1 MVEPVLKA
9 WSTIAMGGHSSL
21 PTPGERSNSDFSGH
35 LSLFWS
41 PWLELGGAINK
52 VPVLRLNTNSAYC
65 SKIFQ
70 LQSCTRSTSCS
81 LPLKH
86 LPSNFPF
93 PMNSLKCI
101 HLNDSSPGMSSL
113 NSLQW
118 AFLLRLPRS
127 FLGQLSLIEPPA
139 LIPLSWGIMT
149 PNVGR
154 FPPATL
160 EVFEDVSTCLFSL
173 HLVSFTNLTINTLFN
188 SSPKLLSPVL
198 FIEN

>member
-1 MVEPVLKA
+1 
-9 WSTIAMGGHSSL
+9 MGGRSSL
-21 PTPGERSNSDFSGH
+21 PTPRDHSNNEFSGP

-41 PWLELGGAINK
+41 TWLGIGGEINK

-70 LQSCTRSTSCS
+70 LQSCTISTSYS

-113 NSLQW
+113 SSLHW
-118 AFLLRLPRS
+118 AFLIRLPRS
-127 FLGQLSLIEPPA
+127 F
-139 LIPLSWGIMT
+139 WVKT
-149 PNVGR
+149 
-154 FPPATL
+154 
-160 EVFEDVSTCLFSL
+160 
-173 HLVSFTNLTINTLFN
+173 
-188 SSPKLLSPVL
+188 
-198 FIEN
+198 